1 MFAVLID
8 DFVFNGNEQ
17 LLVVMDGKCH
27 VMSHDLIKH
36 LLCLWIDPISDD
48 FSLSN
53 FALTDLETIEIPSP
67 QVRHCV
73 CVYVLALVRA
83 GWYD

>member
-8 DFVFNGNEQ
+8 DFMFNGNEQ

-27 VMSHDLIKH
+27 VMSHDFIKCLI
-36 LLCLWIDPISDD
+36 CLWLDPTRDD

-53 FALTDLETIEIPSP
+53 FVLTDLEMIEIP
-67 QVRHCV
+67 
-73 CVYVLALVRA
+73 
-83 GWYD
+83 

>member
-17 LLVVMDGKCH
+17 LLVIMDGEYH
-27 VMSHDLIKH
+27 LMSFDLITQ
-36 LLCLWIDPISDD
+36 CDWVDPTSDD

-53 FALTDLETIEIPSP
+53 FVLTDMDTIEIPSP
-67 QVRHCV
+67 QVRCCEYIMGV
-73 CVYVLALVRA
+73 C
-83 GWYD
+83 